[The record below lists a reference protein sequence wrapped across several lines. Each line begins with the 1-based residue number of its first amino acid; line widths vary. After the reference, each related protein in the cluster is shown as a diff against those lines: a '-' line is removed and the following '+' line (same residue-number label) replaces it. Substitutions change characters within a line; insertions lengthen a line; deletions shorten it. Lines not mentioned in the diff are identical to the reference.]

1 LRSCP
6 MAEEPLLGLPP
17 LQATFTLSD
26 TRQQRL
32 QSVIQAD
39 SAEHKPQIFDAS
51 LSDKPG
57 APHHYDLTGTAT
69 HHHPPLEHRAA
80 HMSMRGGLPMPPPL
94 NSPLQGTAGS
104 APLVSGLRPV
114 VFHPLPSSGTLLQQQ
129 AMVNGTIPLAGAET
143 SRSPAGRC
151 AGFAYMS
158 DMIDMSAMPTPR
170 SAHAAAALAANSP
183 SLLQGERVLHMQHGG
198 PAYSSSPAHQGAG
211 APGVAD
217 LPYSVSAMP
226 TPAYAAPGA
235 AENLPASSSVPL
247 CGDVS
252 HMQHEGRVHPNP
264 PPRPP
269 QLRL

>member
-1 LRSCP
+1 MNRKSSDGCATESLTNQIVNPAKPVAVPRRVSARRRASSLRSCP

-80 HMSMRGGLPMPPPL
+80 HMSIRGGLPMPPPL

-114 VFHPLPSSGTLLQQQ
+114 VFQPLPSFGTLLPKRPNERPDCSRRTYGST
-129 AMVNGTIPLAGAET
+129 AHDGLREFIKVGEDCPGMTDKSST
-143 SRSPAGRC
+143 SARTARLCRDGRSRARARLLCVWLGQ
-151 AGFAYMS
+151 G
-158 DMIDMSAMPTPR
+158 PT
-170 SAHAAAALAANSP
+170 
-183 SLLQGERVLHMQHGG
+183 
-198 PAYSSSPAHQGAG
+198 
-211 APGVAD
+211 
-217 LPYSVSAMP
+217 YSVFLN
-226 TPAYAAPGA
+226 TPY
-235 AENLPASSSVPL
+235 L
-247 CGDVS
+247 CECNVKT
-252 HMQHEGRVHPNP
+252 V
-264 PPRPP
+264 
-269 QLRL
+269 L